1 LRHSYISRF
10 RRILPIPYLAIDLG
24 TANTRVYALG
34 KGLIAENP
42 SVVQREPRETG
53 LPVGTGDS
61 RAEKDAYLLPV
72 RSGVVIDVDAAVALL
87 QPLIR
92 RAQRF
97 GLLRP
102 RGIVCLPTGARQSE
116 REALVEA
123 ARRCG
128 VSVLAVAPE
137 PLAAALGGGLKVD
150 SAYAQMLVDIG
161 GGVTDIAVIRSG
173 RIIHSRAIRTACGD
187 LQSAIIQEVATCH
200 GVQLPPREAERLVR
214 EVGARPESTAACCHI
229 ARGVGAGGLSAIVRL
244 DHAELREILDP
255 VFDTIVR
262 GIFNFLRDLPPVA
275 AAEVIED
282 CIWLTGGGACLRGM
296 PERIAEVTT
305 LEVRLV
311 SDPMHA
317 VINGAAR
324 MLSAAALA

>member
-1 LRHSYISRF
+1 MRHSYISRF

-42 SVVQREPRETG
+42 SVVQREPGATSPSGRA
-53 LPVGTGDS
+53 GDPCIEGE
-61 RAEKDAYLLPV
+61 ACLLPV

-92 RAQRF
+92 RAHRF

-116 REALVEA
+116 RDALVEA

-128 VSVLAVAPE
+128 ISVLAVAPE
-137 PLAAALGGGLKVD
+137 PLAAALGGGLSVD

-173 RIIHSRAIRTACGD
+173 RIIYSRAIRTACGD
-187 LQSAIIQEVATCH
+187 LQSAILQEVAIRY
-200 GVQLPPREAERLVR
+200 GVQLPLREAERLVR
-214 EVGARPESTAACCHI
+214 ETGAGPGSETACCHI

-262 GIFNFLRDLPPVA
+262 GIFNFLRDLPPAA

-296 PERIAEVTT
+296 AERIAEITT

-311 SDPMHA
+311 PDPIHA

-324 MLSAAALA
+324 ILSAAALA

>member
-1 LRHSYISRF
+1 LLHSYVSQF
-10 RRILPIPYLAIDLG
+10 RRIFPIPYLAIDLG
-24 TANTRVYALG
+24 TANTRIYALG

-42 SVVQREPRETG
+42 SVVQREPGEARLPGRTG
-53 LPVGTGDS
+53 GGRS
-61 RAEKDAYLLPV
+61 EEDAYVLPV

-92 RAQRF
+92 RARRF

-116 REALVEA
+116 RDALVEA
-123 ARRCG
+123 TRRCG

-137 PLAAALGGGLKVD
+137 PLAAALGGGLSVD

-173 RIIHSRAIRTACGD
+173 RIIHSKAIRTACGD
-187 LQSAIIQEVATCH
+187 LQAAIINEVAEGH

-214 EVGARPESTAACCHI
+214 EAGARPESTAACCHI
-229 ARGVGAGGLSAIVRL
+229 ARGIGAGGKSAIVRL
-244 DHAELREILDP
+244 DHAELRGILDP

-262 GIFNFLRDLPPVA
+262 GIFDFLRDLPPAA

-296 PERIAEVTT
+296 AERVAEVTT

-311 SDPMHA
+311 RDPMHA